1 MDRHT
6 PARGPALPNV
16 PARRPQTARKP
27 RRAQGRLA
35 QGWRAL
41 RRDTGRYAQRGACW
55 LLRTAG
61 AAPRWLKLTVGVALA
76 LGVLALANLAYHV
89 VRKPTELFVVT
100 GHALDKE
107 PEETWRQYGSLFRES
122 ATRAITP
129 ELLAALAQT
138 ESSGNPVAR
147 TYWRWRLAWNPF
159 ALYQPASSAVGLFQ
173 MTDGAFA
180 DAARF
185 CIRDHEVT
193 ADDCGSP
200 SLWIR
205 AWPVHA
211 VALTVISLDRQVAA
225 VLARQPTAKPTAQQ
239 KQDLAAVI
247 HLCGAGPA
255 AGFARRGFKPED
267 GERCGD
273 HSVTSYLGKVN
284 AMKKLFQ
291 KLSACQ
297 RS

>member
-1 MDRHT
+1 M
-6 PARGPALPNV
+6 AREGK
-16 PARRPQTARKP
+16 RI
-27 RRAQGRLA
+27 G
-35 QGWRAL
+35 
-41 RRDTGRYAQRGACW
+41 QRGARW
-55 LLRTAG
+55 LRQMAG
-61 AAPRWLKLTVGVALA
+61 AAPRWLKITSGAVLA
-76 LGVLALANLAYHV
+76 LGFFALANLAYHV
-89 VRKPTELFVVT
+89 ARKPTELFVVT
-100 GHALDKE
+100 GHSLDKE
-107 PEETWRQYGSLFRES
+107 PEGTWRRYGALFREQ
-122 ATRAITP
+122 ATRAITA

-147 TYWRWRLAWNPF
+147 TYWRWRFAWNPF

-193 ADDCGSP
+193 SEGCGSP
-200 SLWIR
+200 TLYVR
-205 AWPVHA
+205 AWPAHA
-211 VALTVISLDRQVAA
+211 AELTVISLDRQVAA
-225 VLARQPTAKPTAQQ
+225 VLARHPAAKPTLQQ

-255 AGFARRGFKPED
+255 AAFVRRGFKPES

-273 HSVTSYLGKVN
+273 HSVAGYLGKVN
-284 AMKKLFQ
+284 AMKKQFQ
-291 KLSACQ
+291 KLAASE

>member
-1 MDRHT
+1 M
-6 PARGPALPNV
+6 
-16 PARRPQTARKP
+16 
-27 RRAQGRLA
+27 
-35 QGWRAL
+35 
-41 RRDTGRYAQRGACW
+41 
-55 LLRTAG
+55 AG
-61 AAPRWLKLTVGVALA
+61 AAPRWLKLSTGAGLA
-76 LGVLALANLAYHV
+76 LCIFALANLAYHV

-107 PEETWRQYGSLFRES
+107 PEETWRQYGALFRES
-122 ATRAITP
+122 STRSITP

-180 DAARF
+180 DAAPF
-185 CIRDHEVT
+185 CIRDHEVVG
-193 ADDCGSP
+193 DGCGSP
-200 SLWIR
+200 GLYVR
-205 AWPVHA
+205 AWPAHA

-225 VLARQPTAKPTAQQ
+225 VLARHPAARPTSQQ
-239 KQDLAAVI
+239 RQDLAAVI

-255 AGFARRGFKPED
+255 AGFVRRGFKPEE

-273 HSVTSYLGKVN
+273 HSVAGYLGKVN
-284 AMKKLFQ
+284 TMKRTFKKL
-291 KLSACQ
+291 SE
-297 RS
+297 RVE